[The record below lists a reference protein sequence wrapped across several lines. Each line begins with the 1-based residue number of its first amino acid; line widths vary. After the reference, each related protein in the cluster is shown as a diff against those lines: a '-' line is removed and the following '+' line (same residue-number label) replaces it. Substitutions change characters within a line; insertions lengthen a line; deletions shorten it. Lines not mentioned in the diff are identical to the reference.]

1 MQLCK
6 TKYQMLQHNSV
17 QGPFG
22 CPAHSVHLNSHGVKR
37 FWVIVTIYM
46 EISNTTASFSKLRK
60 CLLFIWKDLIM
71 FMEGWMGL
79 KQAGA

>member
-1 MQLCK
+1 
-6 TKYQMLQHNSV
+6 MLQHNSV

-22 CPAHSVHLNSHGVKR
+22 CPAHSVQLNSRGVKR

-46 EISNTTASFSKLRK
+46 EISNTTAGLSKLPK
-60 CLLFIWKDLIM
+60 CPLFIWKDLIV
-71 FMEGWMGL
+71 FIEGWMGL